1 MSPDAQPRR
10 TVLLI
15 GASRGLGYAMAEEF
29 LKRDWNVIG
38 TVRGAAPTRLHELA
52 ARSPGRVEVERV
64 DITIPDQITALR
76 ARLENR
82 RLDMLF
88 VNAGVT
94 NDPQETSGEVP
105 TEEFI

>member
-1 MSPDAQPRR
+1 MSPDAHPRR

-52 ARSPGRVEVERV
+52 LRLPGRAEIERV
-64 DITIPDQITALR
+64 DITMPDQISALR
-76 ARLENR
+76 ARLEGR
-82 RLDMLF
+82 RVDMLF

-94 NDPQETSGEVP
+94 NNPNETIGEV
-105 TEEFI
+105 